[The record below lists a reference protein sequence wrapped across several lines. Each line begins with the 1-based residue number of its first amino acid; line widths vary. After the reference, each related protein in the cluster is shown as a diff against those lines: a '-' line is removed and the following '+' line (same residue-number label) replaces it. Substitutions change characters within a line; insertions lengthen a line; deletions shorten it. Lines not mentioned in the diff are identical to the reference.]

1 MKTLTETIHNYN
13 EHIEFINEHFLT
25 ITDKNKMK
33 EYGDDVW
40 DMLQKAYAYI
50 GGVAGADSIDDIIND
65 TDMWKL
71 VRRNGKITAIKAYKF
86 KKGGR
91 KSNCCASDG
100 TEQGKKDL
108 MKIYKEDGIMKDRKQ
123 YGEYS
128 GKAVSAVL
136 KTGGIPVPASIAQ
149 TLLEP
154 KEVTP
159 CKDGWFFTR
168 KLGDGKVHHKLMV
181 GNLPNGKYADE
192 QPSPELINMLK
203 ALARRYYDEDEKQ
216 NE

>member
-91 KSNCCASDG
+91 KANCCASDG

-108 MKIYKEDGIMKDRKQ
+108 MKIYKEDGERV
-123 YGEYS
+123 
-128 GKAVSAVL
+128 VS
-136 KTGGIPVPASIAQ
+136 ISRCS
-149 TLLEP
+149 E
-154 KEVTP
+154 
-159 CKDGWFFTR
+159 
-168 KLGDGKVHHKLMV
+168 
-181 GNLPNGKYADE
+181 LPY
-192 QPSPELINMLK
+192 
-203 ALARRYYDEDEKQ
+203 
-216 NE
+216 